1 MATQLERRTSTQQA
15 VVDAAIE
22 LYIER
27 SGFTASLDDVAERA
41 GVAKSTLLYHFQ
53 SRVGLL
59 QAVAARLYDELVERL
74 GPIDKYED
82 AAEFIAAFLKESRN
96 PGTRLL
102 HQVGEELRFASQE
115 AGMSPG
121 IILMMDV
128 LKELGLEE
136 RPLVTAAATL
146 MLARQVSF
154 GQVDEATIDQWV
166 DELFVVER
174 SRRRRT

>member
-1 MATQLERRTSTQQA
+1 E
-15 VVDAAIE
+15 
-22 LYIER
+22 
-27 SGFTASLDDVAERA
+27 VAERA
-41 GVAKSTLLYHFQ
+41 AVPKSTLLYHSQ
-53 SRVGLL
+53 SRTGLL
-59 QAVAARLYDELVERL
+59 GELAARLYDELVERL
-74 GPIDKYED
+74 GPVDKYED
-82 AAEFIAAFLKESRN
+82 AAQFIAAFLKESRN

-121 IILMMDV
+121 ILLMMDV
-128 LKELGLEE
+128 LKQLGVED

-166 DELFVVER
+166 EELFVVQR
-174 SRRRRT
+174 PARRRR